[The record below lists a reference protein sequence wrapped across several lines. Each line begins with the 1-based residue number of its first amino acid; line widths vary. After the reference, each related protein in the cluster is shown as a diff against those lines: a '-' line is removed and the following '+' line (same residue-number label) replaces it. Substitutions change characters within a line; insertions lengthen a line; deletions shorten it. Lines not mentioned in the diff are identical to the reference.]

1 MRGHE
6 RLAVHLARRF
16 TNRGVPDD
24 DLEQVAFLALL
35 GAIERFEPDRG
46 VEFSSFATPTILGAL
61 KRHFRDV
68 GWSVRVPRRLQ
79 ELHLELNQ
87 HVTRLTQELG
97 RAPSIAEVARSAH
110 ASTEEVLEALEAA
123 QAYRAAPL
131 TGGPDGAGPTD
142 EVDPFSTVDDRDTVE
157 RLLCLLPA
165 REQLIV
171 RLRFHQE
178 MTQAAIAER
187 LGISQ
192 MHVSRLLRQS
202 LAALRAAHDEAE
214 LPPDHPPA

>member
-79 ELHLELNQ
+79 ELHLELNH
-87 HVTRLTQELG
+87 HVTKLTQELG

-131 TGGPDGAGPTD
+131 AGGPDGAGPAD
-142 EVDPFSTVDDRDTVE
+142 EVDPFSTVDDRDTVQ
-157 RLLCLLPA
+157 RLLCRLPA

-171 RLRFHQE
+171 RLRFHEE